1 MQQMRLA
8 PIARVV
14 LFAIAGAAAI
24 VPARAADVPADC
36 SGDIKRFCAHEVS
49 GDQVR
54 CLKKNQASLLPG
66 CKRSLS
72 AQAKAA
78 ARLCAP
84 EIEQFCPD
92 VQQAG
97 GRLARCMT
105 PHHKELSP
113 RCRSAVANL

>member
-1 MQQMRLA
+1 MRLA
-8 PIARVV
+8 SIAHVA

-24 VPARAADVPADC
+24 VPARAANVPPDC
-36 SGDIKRFCAHEVS
+36 SADMKRFCAQEAS
-49 GDQVR
+49 GDELR

-78 ARLCAP
+78 ARLCAA

-97 GRLARCMT
+97 GRLGKCIM

-113 RCRSAVANL
+113 RCRSVAANL

>member
-1 MQQMRLA
+1 MRLA
-8 PIARVV
+8 PIVRVV
-14 LFAIAGAAAI
+14 LFAIAGAAAS
-24 VPARAADVPADC
+24 VPARAEVPADC
-36 SGDIKRFCAHEVS
+36 SGDARRFCAHEVS
-49 GDQVR
+49 GDQLR
-54 CLKKNQASLLPG
+54 CLKKNQASLLPA

-97 GRLARCMT
+97 GRLVRCMM

>member
-1 MQQMRLA
+1 MRLA
-8 PIARVV
+8 SIAHVA

-24 VPARAADVPADC
+24 VPARAANVPPDC
-36 SGDIKRFCAHEVS
+36 SADMKRFCAQEAS
-49 GDQVR
+49 GDELR

-78 ARLCAP
+78 ARLCAA

-97 GRLARCMT
+97 GRLGKCIM

>member
-1 MQQMRLA
+1 MRLA
-8 PIARVV
+8 SIAHVA

-24 VPARAADVPADC
+24 VPARAANVPPDC
-36 SGDIKRFCAHEVS
+36 SADMKRFCAQEAS
-49 GDQVR
+49 GDELR

-78 ARLCAP
+78 ARLCAA

-97 GRLARCMT
+97 GRLGKCIM

-113 RCRSAVANL
+113 RCRSVSANL

>member
-1 MQQMRLA
+1 MRLA

-24 VPARAADVPADC
+24 VPARAANVPPDC
-36 SGDIKRFCAHEVS
+36 SADMKRFCAQEAS
-49 GDQVR
+49 GDELR

-78 ARLCAP
+78 ARLCAA

-97 GRLARCMT
+97 GRLGKCIM

-113 RCRSAVANL
+113 RCRSVAANL

>member
-1 MQQMRLA
+1 MRLA
-8 PIARVV
+8 PIAFAA
-14 LFAIAGAAAI
+14 LLAIAGAAAI
-24 VPARAADVPADC
+24 VPARAANVPPDC
-36 SGDIKRFCAHEVS
+36 SADTQRFCAHEVS
-49 GDQVR
+49 GDELS
-54 CLKKNQASLLPG
+54 CLRKNQGSPLPA

-97 GRLARCMT
+97 GRLGKCIM

-113 RCRSAVANL
+113 RCRSVAANL

>member
-1 MQQMRLA
+1 MRLA
-8 PIARVV
+8 SIARVA

-36 SGDIKRFCAHEVS
+36 SADAKRFCAHEAP
-49 GDQVR
+49 GDEVR
-54 CLKKNQASLLPG
+54 CLKKNQASLLPA

-72 AQAKAA
+72 AQAKSA
-78 ARLCAP
+78 ARLCAA

-97 GRLARCMT
+97 GRLNRCLA

-113 RCRSAVANL
+113 RCRSVAANL

>member
-1 MQQMRLA
+1 MRLA
-8 PIARVV
+8 SIACVA
-14 LFAIAGAAAI
+14 LFAIAGTVAI

-36 SGDIKRFCAHEVS
+36 SGDIRRFCAHEVS
-49 GDQVR
+49 GDQVG
-54 CLKKNQASLLPG
+54 CLKKHQAALLPA

-78 ARLCAP
+78 ARLCAS

-113 RCRSAVANL
+113 RCRSAAANL

>member
-1 MQQMRLA
+1 MRLA
-8 PIARVV
+8 SIARVA

-24 VPARAADVPADC
+24 VPARAATVPPDC
-36 SGDIKRFCAHEVS
+36 SADTQRFCAHEMS
-49 GDQVR
+49 GEELR
-54 CLKKNQASLLPG
+54 CLKKNQASLLPA

-72 AQAKAA
+72 AQAKSA
-78 ARLCAP
+78 ARLCAA

-97 GRLARCMT
+97 GRLNRCLS

-113 RCRSAVANL
+113 RCRSVAANL

>member
-1 MQQMRLA
+1 MRLA
-8 PIARVV
+8 PITRVL

-24 VPARAADVPADC
+24 APARAANVPPDC
-36 SGDIKRFCAHEVS
+36 SADTQRFCAHEMS
-49 GDQVR
+49 GDELR
-54 CLKKNQASLLPG
+54 CLRKNQGSLLPA

-78 ARLCAP
+78 ARLCAA

-92 VQQAG
+92 VQPAG
-97 GRLARCMT
+97 GRLGKCIM

-113 RCRSAVANL
+113 RCRSVAANL

>member
-1 MQQMRLA
+1 MRLA
-8 PIARVV
+8 PIVRVV
-14 LFAIAGAAAI
+14 LFAIAGAAAS
-24 VPARAADVPADC
+24 VSARGDVPAAC
-36 SGDIKRFCAHEVS
+36 SGDTKRFCANEVS
-49 GDQVR
+49 GDQLR
-54 CLKKNQASLLPG
+54 CLKKNQAALLPG

-92 VQQAG
+92 AQQAG

>member
-1 MQQMRLA
+1 MRLA
-8 PIARVV
+8 PIALVA
-14 LFAIAGAAAI
+14 LITFAATAAMS
-24 VPARAADVPADC
+24 PARAADATSDCAADAQ
-36 SGDIKRFCAHEVS
+36 RFCAHEAS
-49 GDQVR
+49 GDELR
-54 CLKKNQASLLPG
+54 CLRKNQASLLPA

-84 EIEQFCPD
+84 EIEKFCPD
-92 VQQAG
+92 VQQGG
-97 GRLARCMT
+97 GRLGKCMT

>member
-1 MQQMRLA
+1 MRLA
-8 PIARVV
+8 SIAHVA

-24 VPARAADVPADC
+24 VPARAANVPPDC
-36 SGDIKRFCAHEVS
+36 SADMKRFCAQEAS
-49 GDQVR
+49 GDELR

-78 ARLCAP
+78 ARLCAA